1 MLELVEGAHV
11 SERFKGSVVT
21 KLYIK
26 TDVGIEDAMPPL
38 IFDGGRWRFLITSNP
53 T

>member
-1 MLELVEGAHV
+1 MA
-11 SERFKGSVVT
+11 ERFAGKFIT

-26 TDVGIEDAMPPL
+26 TSSGIEDAMPPL
-38 IFDGGRWRFLITSNP
+38 IFDTGQWKLLITSNP